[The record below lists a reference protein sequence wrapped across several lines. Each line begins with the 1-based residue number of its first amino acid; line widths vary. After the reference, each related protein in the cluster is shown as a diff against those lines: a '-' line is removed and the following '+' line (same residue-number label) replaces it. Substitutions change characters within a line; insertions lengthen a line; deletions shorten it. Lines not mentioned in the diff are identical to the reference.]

1 MCIWMWDR
9 SSSLGWTVTLTNAHV
24 VTLRLKKTREEWE
37 SLRHKDHNRTNGEK
51 IKSRDK
57 KDENRMWKMGT
68 QQSKPA
74 QIETYQLMKSTLINL
89 ILICKYIFGD
99 SDIYVGVDMTYFNIL
114 SDLFPTKVL
123 NVFLFFFPYLD
134 YLKVTYTN
142 IVLIVL
148 ACFVPHALFWRH
160 PILWY

>member
-1 MCIWMWDR
+1 MENGDTTI
-9 SSSLGWTVTLTNAHV
+9 
-24 VTLRLKKTREEWE
+24 KT
-37 SLRHKDHNRTNGEK
+37 ST
-51 IKSRDK
+51 
-57 KDENRMWKMGT
+57 
-68 QQSKPA
+68 
-74 QIETYQLMKSTLINL
+74 IETYQLMKSTLINL

-123 NVFLFFFPYLD
+123 NVFLVFFPYLD

-148 ACFVPHALFWRH
+148 ACFVPHALF
-160 PILWY
+160 